1 MVKGSGSILEGAFRV
16 FRDIA
21 SRLIFDLLLTCRLSD
36 VSLVIFHVRLAY
48 SVLLKYFLVVSYLIN
63 SLFKR
68 KVYKS

>member
-48 SVLLKYFLVVSYLIN
+48 SVL
-63 SLFKR
+63 
-68 KVYKS
+68 